1 MKMLTLAAA
10 AAFTMGPSLAPDA
23 SAATVC
29 TRKWGSRPAADGT
42 MRTVCLDGKYSSCIR
57 DGVAVL
63 GRSPESVKR
72 FCDNLLA
79 QGKLR

>member
-1 MKMLTLAAA
+1 MKMLALAAI
-10 AAFTMGPSLAPDA
+10 AAFTMGLLLASDV
-23 SAATVC
+23 SAAPVC
-29 TRKWGSRPAADGT
+29 NGKWGSRPAADGT

-63 GRSPESVKR
+63 GRSPESVKK